1 MSLDYLKNKGSM
13 PSASMQL
20 KNEKR
25 SCPGV
30 TGLSEIQRGCWAD
43 TGSRAFKSFTAVA
56 SRRFPREMKEP
67 QKADS
72 GKDEWSPPN
81 PEEQHSFCGNG
92 LSPSFQMEAP
102 LIS

>member
-13 PSASMQL
+13 PSASMQP
-20 KNEKR
+20 KNEK

-30 TGLSEIQRGCWAD
+30 TGLSEILRGCWAD

-81 PEEQHSFCGNG
+81 PEE
-92 LSPSFQMEAP
+92 
-102 LIS
+102 